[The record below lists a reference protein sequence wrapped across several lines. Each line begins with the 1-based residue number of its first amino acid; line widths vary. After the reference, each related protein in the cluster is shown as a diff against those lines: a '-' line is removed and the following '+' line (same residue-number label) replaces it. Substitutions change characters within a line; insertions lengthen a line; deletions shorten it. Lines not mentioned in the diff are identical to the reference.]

1 MEEPRATILVVD
13 DEEAVTELVSRELES
28 AGYECEVASDGKEA
42 LYKAFM
48 QDFDLMLLDI
58 RMPGLSGMDVLNK
71 MVVDHPDTGV
81 VMITAISETQTA
93 VEAMKLGAFDYL
105 TKPFN
110 LDDLLVRV
118 EKALERRRLI
128 LGNRAYQ
135 LRLEQKV
142 TRQVGQIQ
150 QYHNEV
156 LDALSREQK
165 ALEELEG
172 IRRWQNGGST
182 ESSEVE
188 GALGMVRGF
197 ARRLS
202 RLFRGGGRDSEER
215 RGGIAQ
221 VSIKS
226 GGSEEPQQGCT
237 PEQEGEP
244 EAAKTPD

>member
-1 MEEPRATILVVD
+1 MEEARGTIMVVD
-13 DEEAVTELVSRELES
+13 DESSIRDIVSRKLES
-28 AGYECEVASDGKEA
+28 AGYECEVASDGEEA

-58 RMPGLSGMDVLNK
+58 RMPGLSGMEVLKK

-165 ALEELEG
+165 ALEELEDT
-172 IRRWQNGGST
+172 RRWQNG
-182 ESSEVE
+182 E
-188 GALGMVRGF
+188 GTGDAEAEEPAGLIKGF
-197 ARRLS
+197 TRRLS
-202 RLFRGGGRDSEER
+202 RFFRG
-215 RGGIAQ
+215 
-221 VSIKS
+221 
-226 GGSEEPQQGCT
+226 EP
-237 PEQEGEP
+237 PESKESR
-244 EAAKTPD
+244 